1 MNNETIKIING
12 KRYRCR
18 DLGCDDLDRARRNR
32 LIVANK
38 LFTTFY
44 EQVESWFRHTP
55 LSQPLPLWMPLGEL
69 PSVDKRDWQEH
80 GGEQGGMSE
89 EN

>member
-1 MNNETIKIING
+1 MSNETIRIING

-32 LIVANK
+32 LIIANK

-44 EQVESWFRHTP
+44 EQTESWFRHTP
-55 LSQPLPLWMPLGEL
+55 LGSPLPLWMPLGSL
-69 PSVDKRDWQEH
+69 PEISKKDWQEH
-80 GGEQGGMSE
+80 GGGQGGMSE
-89 EN
+89 ET